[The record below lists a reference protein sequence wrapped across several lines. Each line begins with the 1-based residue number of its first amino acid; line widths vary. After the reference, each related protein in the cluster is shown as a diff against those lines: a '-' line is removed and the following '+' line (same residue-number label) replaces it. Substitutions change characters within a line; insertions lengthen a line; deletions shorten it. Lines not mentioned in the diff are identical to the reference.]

1 MSAMEDIFRHM
12 LERFPER
19 AGIIRSLAGTNAR
32 FKDLLGDHH
41 EICKEISK
49 MDLAEQE
56 ASFGTRDDLQRRRAN
71 LEEEM
76 MLLMQDH
83 QRV

>member
-1 MSAMEDIFRHM
+1 MEEIFRHM

-19 AGIIRSLAGTNAR
+19 ADIVRSLAGTSAR

-41 EICKEISK
+41 EICEEISK

-56 ASFGTRDDLQRRRAN
+56 ASFGTRDDMQCRRAN
-71 LEEEM
+71 LEAEM